1 MSGFFVDCF
10 GSLKPYHNHY
20 LEVISLDSLKFKIIL
35 MILNLNFTVMEAKL
49 RRPNLKSCSHFKH
62 LESSIPKLLSIF
74 QVKSLVGNTLL

>member
-49 RRPNLKSCSHFKH
+49 RRPTLKSWSNFKH
-62 LESSIPKLLSIF
+62 L
-74 QVKSLVGNTLL
+74 